1 MMNTMIA
8 GFVCIFICLIGI
20 NANTVPTTKPHP
32 VTVKNSTP
40 VHHEEESFFKRTWHK
55 FTSMFGSSDS
65 DPKTNENPHIS
76 TVEVESLSL
85 KERIINKFNSI
96 FGEEEYNPS
105 KDSDFVDRLW
115 MLFKHCFL
123 NFKNLAKIFS
133 T

>member
-1 MMNTMIA
+1 MNTMIV

-20 NANTVPTTKPHP
+20 NANAVPTTKPHT
-32 VTVKNSTP
+32 VTEKHTTP
-40 VHHEEESFFKRTWHK
+40 VQQQQESFFKSMWHK
-55 FTSMFGSSDS
+55 ITSVFGSSDS
-65 DPKTNENPHIS
+65 GSKTNEKGTEN
-76 TVEVESLSL
+76 LSL
-85 KERIINKFNSI
+85 KDRIINKFNSI

-133 T
+133 I

>member
-1 MMNTMIA
+1 MMNTMIVE
-8 GFVCIFICLIGI
+8 FVCIFICLIAI
-20 NANTVPTTKPHP
+20 NVNAVPTTKPHP
-32 VTVKNSTP
+32 VTVKQSTP

-65 DPKTNENPHIS
+65 DSKPNEN
-76 TVEVESLSL
+76 LSL

-133 T
+133 I

>member
-1 MMNTMIA
+1 MNTMIA

-20 NANTVPTTKPHP
+20 NANKVPTTKPHP

-40 VHHEEESFFKRTWHK
+40 VHHEEESFFKRMWQK

-65 DPKTNENPHIS
+65 DPKTNEN
-76 TVEVESLSL
+76 LSL
-85 KERIINKFNSI
+85 KERIVNKFNSI
-96 FGEEEYNPS
+96 FGEDEYNPS